1 MSPAGLVS
9 VAGAAGE
16 PTLVVPVVP
25 DIAEDTGACAVVTI
39 AGVVPATGD
48 AVPPLLQAARTPT
61 PASSAT
67 PVRMLRDRTA
77 IVGSLPW
84 VMSSA
89 TAKNPPDTD
98 GRNGLAN

>member
-9 VAGAAGE
+9 VAGAADE
-16 PTLVVPVVP
+16 PTLVVPADP
-25 DIAEDTGACAVVTI
+25 DIPEDTEACVVVTI

-61 PASSAT
+61 PASSAM
-67 PVRMLRDRTA
+67 PVRMMRDRTA

-89 TAKNPPDTD
+89 TSVKNPPDH
-98 GRNGLAN
+98 RR